1 MASRCT
7 MKRMACAALTL
18 AVLVPC
24 HTVSAQDADAFYRG
38 KTINLIAGF
47 NPGGGADTYA
57 RLVARHLGRHV
68 AGNPTVV
75 VRNMQGAGSVIAA
88 NYLFNVSPK
97 DGLEL
102 GLFAGNIVIDP
113 LIGGTQHKYDAAA
126 FNWIGAPSSDSNV
139 CLSSPKSTFKSI
151 DDALVREMITGTSGT
166 STLDFPLTMNN
177 VIGTKFK
184 LVKGYAGSAALR
196 LAMERGEIEGFC
208 GVGYNSMRTAGM
220 LTPDKAN
227 ILVQVGLSKNPDMPK
242 VPFVFDYAKTE
253 QDRQIFTLVFGW
265 LDLERPIAAPPGTPL
280 SRVQALR
287 EGFDRAMKDPA
298 LLADAE
304 KMNVGIEPMSGAA
317 IAKFVDEAS
326 RTPAAVAARAAQILG
341 RTK

>member
-1 MASRCT
+1 MPSHARGANTVLSS
-7 MKRMACAALTL
+7 LV
-18 AVLVPC
+18 AVLMLCGAAP
-24 HTVSAQDADAFYRG
+24 AQDAAEFYRG
-38 KTINLIAGF
+38 KTVNLVVGF

-88 NYLFNVSPK
+88 NYVFNVSPK
-97 DGLEL
+97 DGSEL

-113 LIGGTQHKYDAAA
+113 LIGGTQHKYETRA
-126 FNWIGAPSSDSNV
+126 FSWIGAPSSDSNV
-139 CLSSPKSTFKSI
+139 CLSSPKTAFKSI
-151 DDALVREMITGTSGT
+151 DDALKREMITGTSGT

-208 GVGYNSMRTAGM
+208 GVGYNSMRTAGL
-220 LTPDKAN
+220 LTPDKSN
-227 ILVQVGLSKNPDMPK
+227 ILVQVGLSRNPHMPT
-242 VPFVFDYAKTE
+242 VPFIFDYAKSE
-253 QDRQIFTLVFGW
+253 ADRQIFTLVFGW
-265 LDLERPIAAPPGTPL
+265 LDLERPIAAPPGTPADRL
-280 SRVQALR
+280 QALR
-287 EGFDRAMKDPA
+287 DGFDRAMQDPA

-304 KMNVGIEPMSGAA
+304 KVNVGIEPMSGAA
-317 IAKFVDEAS
+317 IARFVDDAS
-326 RTPAAVAARAAQILG
+326 RTPPAVTARAAQMLG
-341 RTK
+341 RVK